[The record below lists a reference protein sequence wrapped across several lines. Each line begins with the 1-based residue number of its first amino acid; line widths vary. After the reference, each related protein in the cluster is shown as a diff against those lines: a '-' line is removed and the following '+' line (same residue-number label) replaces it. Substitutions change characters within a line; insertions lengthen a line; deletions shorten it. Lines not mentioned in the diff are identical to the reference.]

1 MDDKQ
6 EKIRVLLIED
16 NDTEAAMIN
25 EMLVN
30 TKRAIF
36 DLEHAGWLSSGL
48 EWLSEQSADV
58 ILLDLMLPDSKGM
71 ETFTRVYE
79 QAPSIPIIVMS
90 GLDDEGLAVDAVREG
105 AQDYLVKG
113 DVDGKL
119 LARSIRYAIERK
131 QAEEEL
137 KFSRDYYRAII
148 NGLHDQVLVIDR
160 DYRITDANTIFLEE
174 ENLPREEI
182 IGRPCYEVRKQCS
195 DPRGDTDGNC
205 IAQKVWEAGQPLRAT
220 QTFTSPD
227 GALQWLDVAAS
238 PLCNAK
244 GQITNVVT
252 AYRDVTFERRLEN
265 RLEGVH
271 ILGRALVLTNDRR
284 QIVQVA
290 MDAARLLSQIPK
302 CELWLLDRA
311 GKMVTHWEHVQETYV
326 VERETFP
333 LDGEENPIPLALQS
347 DEPIYIPDTLKDT
360 PCIKVRPETRSIL
373 CFPLRIKDKRL
384 GVLSSQSDKPNA
396 FDVIDQRLLAT
407 LADYTALALEN
418 AYLYGETNKRLAET
432 RALKEVMLASA
443 STLDFDKV
451 LERTIQAIYQV
462 LDIEHIGFA
471 LPNESEDELLIH
483 PSLITA
489 AALSD
494 DELQIPI
501 ENSVT
506 GRVYTTGQS
515 VLISDTKEASKYFAC
530 IPDVRSELAVPIK
543 VGGRIVAI
551 LNAESS
557 QKSVFSRDDL
567 RLFEAIAAQLSIVL
581 HNVELYEAEREQRKL
596 VEQSQAQL
604 VQSAKLAATGR
615 MAASLAHEINNPLQ
629 AIHNS
634 LQIMLSFPLEPN
646 EQNEYLEMADEEVE
660 RVIKMVGRMLDFARR
675 PEREMKS
682 IDLNTVIEKTLVL
695 SNKYLQHRH
704 VTLWKDLAADLPP
717 VLAAP
722 GELGQVF
729 LNLVLNA
736 VDAMP
741 KGGEL
746 RVSSQWAENGQLA
759 VEFTDSGCGIP
770 PEYRD
775 RIFDPFFSTKEE
787 STGLGLSISYNV
799 VKRHNGEI
807 TVESRVGKGTTFTVW
822 LPMA

>member
-1 MDDKQ
+1 MDGKQ
-6 EKIRVLLIED
+6 EIIKVLLIED
-16 NDTEAAMIN
+16 NDTEATMIN

-30 TKRAIF
+30 AKRATF
-36 DLEHAGWLSSGL
+36 DMEHSGWLEGGL
-48 EWLSEQSADV
+48 EWLSEHNPDV
-58 ILLDLMLPDSKGM
+58 ILLDLMLPDSQGI
-71 ETFTRVYE
+71 ETFSKVYE

-160 DYRITDANTIFLEE
+160 DYCITDANAIFLEE
-174 ENLPREEI
+174 ENLSREEI
-182 IGRPCYEVRKQCS
+182 IGKPYQEVRQQYS
-195 DPRGDTDGNC
+195 NTQDSPEGTS
-205 IAQKVWEAGQPLRAT
+205 IAQGVWETGQPLRTT
-220 QTFTSPD
+220 QTSTSPD
-227 GALQWLDVAAS
+227 GMLQWLDVAAS
-238 PLCNAK
+238 PLRNAQ

-302 CELWLLDRA
+302 CELWLLDRE
-311 GKMVTHWEHVQETYV
+311 GKTVTHWEHVQETYV
-326 VERETFP
+326 VERDTFH
-333 LDGEENPIPLALQS
+333 LDDADNPILIALQS
-347 DEPIYIPDTLKDT
+347 DEPIYVPDTLEDT
-360 PCIKVRPETRSIL
+360 PCIKTHPETRSIL
-373 CFPLRIKDKRL
+373 CFPLKIKEKRL
-384 GVLSSQSDKPNA
+384 GVLSAQSDKPNA

-418 AYLYGETNKRLAET
+418 AYLYEETNKHLAET
-432 RALKEVMLASA
+432 RALQEVMLASA

-451 LERTIQAIYQV
+451 LERTIEAINEV
-462 LDIEHIGFA
+462 LEIEHLGFV
-471 LPNESEDELLIH
+471 LPEEDELIIH
-483 PSLITA
+483 SSLITSA
-489 AALSD
+489 TIPD
-494 DELQIPI
+494 DEARFPI
-501 ENSVT
+501 ENSLT
-506 GRVYTTGQS
+506 GQVYTTGKS
-515 VLISDTKEASKYFAC
+515 ALVSDTREAPNYFAF
-530 IPDVRSELAVPIK
+530 IPDVHSELAVPIK
-543 VGGRIVAI
+543 VGGHIVAI

-557 QKSVFSRDDL
+557 QPAAFSKEDL

-634 LQIMLSFPLEPN
+634 LQIMLSFPLKPD

-660 RVIKMVGRMLDFARR
+660 RLIKMVGRMLDFARR
-675 PEREMKS
+675 PERELRPTS
-682 IDLNTVIEKTLVL
+682 LNAVIEKTLAL

-704 VTLWKDLAADLPP
+704 VTLRKDLSPDLPP
-717 VLAAP
+717 VLATP

-741 KGGEL
+741 EGGEL

-759 VEFTDSGCGIP
+759 VKFADNGCGIP

-775 RIFDPFFSTKEE
+775 RIFDPFFSTKED

-799 VKRHNGEI
+799 IKRHKGEI
-807 TVESRVGKGTTFTVW
+807 TIESKVGKGTTFTVW